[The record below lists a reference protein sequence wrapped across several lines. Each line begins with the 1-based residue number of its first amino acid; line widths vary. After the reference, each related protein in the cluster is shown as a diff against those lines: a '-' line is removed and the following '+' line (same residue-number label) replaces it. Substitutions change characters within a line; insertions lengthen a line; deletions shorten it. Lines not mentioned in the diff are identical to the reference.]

1 MKTPNILEYLENSR
15 WCNFKNEI
23 KNNNVKKLDFD
34 YIPFDNNNKLFV
46 IGSAELS
53 DGNQRFFLMP
63 LAVTKEKPSDEIS
76 HLSDGNYYY
85 TDALREADFWSSFVK
100 LIKDNNYKLS
110 FPKGYT
116 IEAQNLG
123 DNNIFDLYEN
133 APSKPLGVEQSNT
146 TLKIGNNELAFK
158 LERMLDFAPTINA
171 EYEMNEKLMREHS
184 QVTPQTYA
192 GLIIR
197 KDNLQSSSGIV
208 QEFVPNKGDMWNY
221 LQSYLLQKLR
231 ESHLSGLPL
240 KTKDCYELNTL
251 MAELRNQT
259 IAMGNDLSKPDTNP
273 NFTPETVSL
282 DFIGSYQIAIR
293 GLLHETK
300 QTIIENIDKLKE
312 PTLSQTKELLAN
324 WDEQTSEFVQ
334 NNINEII
341 LSENKGTINRVHG
354 DYHLGQVMVTK
365 DNKLK
370 VIDFGGEP
378 SLSMDERKQ
387 KYISVRDI
395 AGMYRSIKG
404 YLGADTAEKF
414 ASTSLVAN
422 SDNTIIS
429 PEIYQERKDWALKTL
444 EPIMDASTKTFLGK
458 EHLDPWLKLEILRK
472 NLYEVKYEVANRPQM
487 AYIPISGLVDLFDTP
502 KESTSFTNIKFNDF
516 DKVS

>member
-1 MKTPNILEYLENSR
+1 MRTQSILEYLENSR

-34 YIPFDNNNKLFV
+34 YIPFDDNNKLFV

-63 LAVTKEKPSDEIS
+63 LAATKEKPSDEIS
-76 HLSDGNYYY
+76 HISDGNYYY

-100 LIKDNNYKLS
+100 LIKDNDYKLS

-116 IEAQNLG
+116 IEIQNLG

-133 APSKPLGVEQSNT
+133 EPSKPLGVEQSNT
-146 TLKIGNNELAFK
+146 TLKIGDNKLAFK

-192 GLIIR
+192 GLIIK

-221 LQSYLLQKLR
+221 LQSYLLTKLR
-231 ESHLSGLPL
+231 ESRLSGLPL
-240 KTKDCYELNTL
+240 KTKDCYELNSL

-259 IAMGNDLSKPDTNP
+259 TAMGKDLSQPDTNP
-273 NFTPETVSL
+273 NFTPEEVSL
-282 DFIGSYQIAIR
+282 EFIGSYQLSLR
-293 GLLHETK
+293 SLLNQTK
-300 QTIIENIDKLKE
+300 QTIKENINKLQE
-312 PTLSQTKELLAN
+312 PTLSQTQKLLNN
-324 WDEQTSEFVQ
+324 WDWLTISFMQ

-370 VIDFGGEP
+370 IIDFGGEP
-378 SLSMDERKQ
+378 SLSMNERKQ
-387 KYISVRDI
+387 KYINVRDI

-414 ASTSLVAN
+414 ASTPLVAN
-422 SDNTIIS
+422 SDNTSIS
-429 PEIYQERKDWALKTL
+429 PEVYQERKAWAQKTL
-444 EPIMDASTKTFLGK
+444 EPIIDASTKTFLGK
-458 EHLDPWLKLEILRK
+458 ETLEPWLKLEILRK
-472 NLYEVKYEVANRPQM
+472 NLYEVQYEVANRPQM

-502 KESTSFTNIKFNDF
+502 KDNSLTNIKANDF